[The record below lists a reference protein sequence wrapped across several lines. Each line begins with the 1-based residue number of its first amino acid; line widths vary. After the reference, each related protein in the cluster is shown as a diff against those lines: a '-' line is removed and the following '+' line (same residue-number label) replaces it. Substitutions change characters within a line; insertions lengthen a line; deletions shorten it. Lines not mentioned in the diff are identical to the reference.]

1 MRRCVSESSRLHSPL
16 RLNGKMVIVFFKKNM
31 VFFAKLVVFPRFLRG
46 KTKDDQK
53 KVLERAV
60 KDASKETDAE
70 ERAKA
75 DKYVRIMRS
84 VLEKGEDFGQ
94 EEKERVQRLLK
105 GDQMSPDKRGEM
117 AATLN
122 VLKSFERLAD
132 PREGAEVDA
141 KEEAEGKDEL

>member
-1 MRRCVSESSRLHSPL
+1 M
-16 RLNGKMVIVFFKKNM
+16 
-31 VFFAKLVVFPRFLRG
+31 VVFPRFLRG

-84 VLEKGEDFGQ
+84 ILEKGEDFVQ

-132 PREGAEVDA
+132 PREGAEVDS